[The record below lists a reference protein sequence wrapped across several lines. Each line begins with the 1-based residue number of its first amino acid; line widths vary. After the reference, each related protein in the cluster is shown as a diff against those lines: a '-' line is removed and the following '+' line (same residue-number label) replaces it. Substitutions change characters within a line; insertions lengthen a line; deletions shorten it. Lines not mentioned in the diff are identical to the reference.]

1 MQTATRS
8 LCFFLYLVKM
18 LIVNFFSI
26 TKTVLK
32 VKLITIGKIIEAD
45 CFIMFKKKIKT
56 IKMKKGKASEID
68 YNKQNIDHN
77 KQFLYLQ
84 LVQMDET
91 P

>member
-1 MQTATRS
+1 
-8 LCFFLYLVKM
+8 
-18 LIVNFFSI
+18 
-26 TKTVLK
+26 
-32 VKLITIGKIIEAD
+32 
-45 CFIMFKKKIKT
+45 
-56 IKMKKGKASEID
+56 MKKGKASEID